1 MMVTENDLSLIM
13 TRIFDKLDSFEEK
26 IDKICDRL
34 TRLEESV
41 KDHYDDI
48 KADED
53 RKAVKS
59 SNNEKKFYILI
70 AGMGIAFGLFE
81 IIQNI

>member
-1 MMVTENDLSLIM
+1 MVTENDISLIM
-13 TRIFDKLDSFEEK
+13 TRIFNKLDSFEVK

-41 KDHYDDI
+41 KDHYEDI
-48 KADED
+48 KVEED
-53 RKAVKS
+53 RKAARENRK
-59 SNNEKKFYILI
+59 ERKYYIII
-70 AGMGIAFGLFE
+70 AAMGISFGLFE